1 MKMKKKG
8 NAKIRSENE
17 NSDKN
22 ISDYQINKRFY
33 HSPVI
38 RKSFDLLVQEE
49 LLTKLLILS
58 IRLGVT
64 LDIMI
69 KSLTNIDDVFSS
81 FNHLLNSKCKFYF
94 DSNRVLCYDFTSW
107 ENYEDSPEQL
117 LIVILGIC
125 AAFRI
130 NLEFQEGF
138 DDNLKGINEF
148 LLAEFPETY
157 KTYDVLSKQFDFTTS
172 VRIYGKPIAGKL
184 DISNQII
191 NN

>member
-1 MKMKKKG
+1 MKKMKKST
-8 NAKIRSENE
+8 NAKIGSENE

-22 ISDYQINKRFY
+22 LSDYQINKRFY

-49 LLTKLLILS
+49 LLLNLLILS
-58 IRLGVT
+58 ILLGLT

-69 KSLTNIDDVFSS
+69 KYLTNIDDVFSS
-81 FNHLLNSKCKFYF
+81 FNSLLNSKCKFYF
-94 DSNRVLCYDFTSW
+94 NSERVLCYDFTSW

-148 LLAEFPETY
+148 LLAEFPDTY
-157 KTYDVLSKQFDFTTS
+157 KAYDVLSKKFDFGTS
-172 VRIYGKPIAGKL
+172 MLFY
-184 DISNQII
+184 
-191 NN
+191 